1 MKDLLGYKDE
11 YLSTKRGY
19 NLLRLF
25 APMSCMICG
34 EIDSSEE
41 GPFCKE
47 CFEKFSA
54 MLSMSCPICDG
65 KREEC
70 ECCEL
75 TGIKKVFFLFWYYKD
90 VSSDM
95 IKRVKYLGDKREIS
109 YLGYLISKAVKNEE
123 FSGICFVPRTKKNIK
138 RTGFDQSKLLAESVA
153 FHLGLPLIECLGRK
167 GRSAEQKKLSGAD
180 RRRNVK
186 NKFFVDVEKLK
197 FENGK
202 IPSKILLIDD
212 VVTTGST
219 VKECSYL
226 LRKSGVK
233 SVFVGAIAKTPTRK
247 TRYKRKPKAK

>member
-1 MKDLLGYKDE
+1 M
-11 YLSTKRGY
+11 
-19 NLLRLF
+19 
-25 APMSCMICG
+25 PCMICG

-47 CFEKFSA
+47 CFEKFSTL
-54 MLSMSCPICDG
+54 LSTPCPVCGG

-90 VSSDM
+90 ISSDM
-95 IKRVKYLGDKREIS
+95 IIKVKYLGDKREIS
-109 YLGYLISKAVKNEE
+109 YLGYLIAETVKEEE
-123 FSGICFVPRTKKNIK
+123 FSGVCFVPRMKNNIK
-138 RTGFDQSKLLAESVA
+138 KLGFDQAKLLAESVA
-153 FHLGLPLIECLGRK
+153 FHLGLPIVDCIGRK

-186 NKFFVDVEKLK
+186 NKFFVDAEKLK

-202 IPSKILLIDD
+202 IPSKLLLIDD

-226 LRKSGVK
+226 LRKVGVK
-233 SVFVGAIAKTPTRK
+233 SVYVGAIAKTPTRK